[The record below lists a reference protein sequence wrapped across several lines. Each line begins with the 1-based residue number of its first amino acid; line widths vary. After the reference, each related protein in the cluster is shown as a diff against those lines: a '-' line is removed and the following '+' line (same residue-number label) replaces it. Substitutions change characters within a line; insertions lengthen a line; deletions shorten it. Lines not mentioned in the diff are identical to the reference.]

1 MGDAGFTQAPQVPG
15 AGVVGI
21 GAAGGLRKPLP
32 TACGG
37 QGQGLDIAVGV
48 QVAVL
53 PCQGRDQLAVEFPG
67 LFPTAGHIGELRV
80 VVPQAVDGRGAE
92 RFRHQPAI
100 DPLLNVQGQA
110 DVGVGLAVLGAVL
123 FATGPLFGLGPG
135 KSQ

>member
-1 MGDAGFTQAPQVPG
+1 MVGKGGAAGLGLPIALVGDAGFTQAPQVPG

-67 LFPTAGHIGELRV
+67 LFPTAGHIGELNP
-80 VVPQAVDGRGAE
+80 VPQGALSTP
-92 RFRHQPAI
+92 RP
-100 DPLLNVQGQA
+100 
-110 DVGVGLAVLGAVL
+110 
-123 FATGPLFGLGPG
+123 
-135 KSQ
+135 S